1 MRLLTIPAL
10 VVAGASLLVLGGVV
24 FALILF
30 FPLFLLGL
38 GAVLAGLEDRTV
50 QQHDP
55 SMDATKWRRGS
66 HAASSEPRSPV
77 AAEVARQASDLD
89 GATRRAA

>member
-1 MRLLTIPAL
+1 MRLVTVPAL
-10 VVAGASLLVLGGVV
+10 FLAGASLLVLGGAI

-55 SMDATKWRRGS
+55 SLDGTRWRRGMQG
-66 HAASSEPRSPV
+66 ARSEPLLPV
-77 AAEVARQASDLD
+77 SEIASQDTHRD
-89 GATRRAA
+89 GETRRAA